1 MFPDTT
7 GMTTSGGG
15 GGVVDFFAAAA
26 MAPSPARQMNP
37 SATVLIMWSPPEME
51 RAPSVMIESVQ
62 NEAADSLG

>member
-1 MFPDTT
+1 
-7 GMTTSGGG
+7 
-15 GGVVDFFAAAA
+15 